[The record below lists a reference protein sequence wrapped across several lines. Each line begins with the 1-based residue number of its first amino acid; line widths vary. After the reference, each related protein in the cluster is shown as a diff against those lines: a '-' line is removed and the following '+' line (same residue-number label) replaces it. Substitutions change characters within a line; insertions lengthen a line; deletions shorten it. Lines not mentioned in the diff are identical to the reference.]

1 MARAHRGPSRSQRS
15 ETESKGAGPS
25 ADQEWQ
31 WRSNPLLALIHRASR
46 YRKLSVSTAS
56 GGGGSGAE
64 SAQKSPAHA
73 TGTFEGPDAVMS
85 VSPDGPATGATAT
98 PLAGGSRNAAD
109 MGRAM
114 PSRSFARRAIFVM
127 PPDEGTSEKH
137 MFASGFGKL
146 LQRASSWYPYVC
158 LVGLILVVVP
168 AVILVTSFLKT
179 RRDTSLARYEE
190 PYADA
195 LRRVCVNE
203 ACRAAIDR
211 LMLSADT
218 DVRPCDDFYRYACG
232 RWEESRSMQHEGLS
246 YENENLINHT
256 LLLHRALYML
266 ADSPVLLDHEEHNMA
281 RFYRSCHDFLDPRR
295 AGQTNETTVEAI
307 LLEMGINESSTRV
320 DTFQDV
326 FSLAVAESVAASLP
340 SLVSGTV
347 KTSFSSGEAV
357 FSIDVGATLA
367 STLPQGYV
375 EGFLDDTFSRWHTGD
390 ERRVVLLGQ
399 VDESLEKLRAPC
411 NASESSFMMI
421 KDLKAPFPGGDWLGA
436 LKSAS
441 AVKTEP
447 VYSPE
452 TNVTIRGETCIDA
465 MLSHL
470 HGVSIVD
477 ARIYSLA
484 VMYAQVKKYAYLVR
498 RQSHN
503 PVQMVTECLRVTER
517 LFSKLFM
524 VWVKTKVIG
533 AESARAFAVM
543 VDHLKKA
550 AGTFP
555 SLADQLNLTTPDYEL
570 SQLEISATG
579 EEDARKQS
587 RQAENP
593 NGPRY
598 SDNFLHNVIKALKDA
613 AQSNI
618 SGENTDN
625 PTGGDVSA
633 ASGRLPMA
641 VVADAVFFT
650 PDLFLPEV
658 SEPVLSY
665 GSSGALL
672 LLKWATA
679 SVEQDRHLREAIQ
692 RHERCLQDAA
702 SSSLGRSATEE
713 EELLV
718 PAVAWALKV
727 AHWAAVAQWLAVPGA
742 PPVPVSAN
750 VDQEAKQLTET
761 RSRLFFHRFC
771 ATSCGDARAARACKI
786 GVHFSKEFSAA
797 FGCRAPPDYWC
808 RGDNN

>member
-1 MARAHRGPSRSQRS
+1 MWLLRQPSLRSQRS

-109 MGRAM
+109 IGRAM

-266 ADSPVLLDHEEHNMA
+266 PDSPVLLDHEEHNMA

-326 FSLAVAESVAASLP
+326 FSLAVAESVATSLP

-347 KTSFSSGEAV
+347 KTSFSSGDAV

-484 VMYAQVKKYAYLVR
+484 VIY
-498 RQSHN
+498 SHSSDHGPAPSADWPDPSPDGSGDFYEDQFRLGN
-503 PVQMVTECLRVTER
+503 ANSLRPAAPYDCGP
-517 LFSKLFM
+517 SA
-524 VWVKTKVIG
+524 G
-533 AESARAFAVM
+533 SAR
-543 VDHLKKA
+543 
-550 AGTFP
+550 GTVP
-555 SLADQLNLTTPDYEL
+555 S
-570 SQLEISATG
+570 G
-579 EEDARKQS
+579 
-587 RQAENP
+587 
-593 NGPRY
+593 
-598 SDNFLHNVIKALKDA
+598 
-613 AQSNI
+613 
-618 SGENTDN
+618 
-625 PTGGDVSA
+625 
-633 ASGRLPMA
+633 
-641 VVADAVFFT
+641 
-650 PDLFLPEV
+650 
-658 SEPVLSY
+658 
-665 GSSGALL
+665 
-672 LLKWATA
+672 
-679 SVEQDRHLREAIQ
+679 
-692 RHERCLQDAA
+692 
-702 SSSLGRSATEE
+702 
-713 EELLV
+713 
-718 PAVAWALKV
+718 
-727 AHWAAVAQWLAVPGA
+727 
-742 PPVPVSAN
+742 
-750 VDQEAKQLTET
+750 
-761 RSRLFFHRFC
+761 
-771 ATSCGDARAARACKI
+771 ARAAAKPDLSYQRSSAVFDIGKLQRRRGPQLSRPYKYYATITWTVHDRLLENFINRPTLSTVKNDVPVKVSKIAINQRERLRSDNGKFVTKATIALGSIFEDTCTSNAQREPRGASCSQGRYLFIPSERASLK
-786 GVHFSKEFSAA
+786 SKHLTCRTAA
-797 FGCRAPPDYWC
+797 GL
-808 RGDNN
+808 G